1 MLENDFYGVE
11 AYGPID
17 LVVHYM
23 DAPKR
28 FTETV
33 PACSSHLC
41 VCDGRLSRSQP

>member
-33 PACSSHLC
+33 PDVL
-41 VCDGRLSRSQP
+41 VTPLRV